1 MLGAAAVCELEHSQM
16 KQIFDGLLGD
26 DIEARLRK
34 TGRVSVYCA
43 TAAAF
48 LPSLSGVS
56 SVISPS
62 ILATMTARAVTSAG
76 RRSPLGPRGAIYGL
90 ASWS

>member
-1 MLGAAAVCELEHSQM
+1 VRRREFITLLGAAAVCELEHSQI

-43 TAAAF
+43 TARAF
-48 LPSLSGVS
+48 
-56 SVISPS
+56 
-62 ILATMTARAVTSAG
+62 TSAG
-76 RRSPLGPRGAIYGL
+76 WRSPLGPRGTIYGL
-90 ASWS
+90 ALAGLE

>member
-1 MLGAAAVCELEHSQM
+1 MDHNPCAVRSPGHDVFLLSGVSACIHVVLGAAAVCELEHSQM

-34 TGRVSVYCA
+34 PVVSQFDCA

-48 LPSLSGVS
+48 LPSLSGVGYR
-56 SVISPS
+56 P
-62 ILATMTARAVTSAG
+62 
-76 RRSPLGPRGAIYGL
+76 
-90 ASWS
+90 

>member
-34 TGRVSVYCA
+34 TGRVSV
-43 TAAAF
+43 
-48 LPSLSGVS
+48 
-56 SVISPS
+56 
-62 ILATMTARAVTSAG
+62 
-76 RRSPLGPRGAIYGL
+76 
-90 ASWS
+90 